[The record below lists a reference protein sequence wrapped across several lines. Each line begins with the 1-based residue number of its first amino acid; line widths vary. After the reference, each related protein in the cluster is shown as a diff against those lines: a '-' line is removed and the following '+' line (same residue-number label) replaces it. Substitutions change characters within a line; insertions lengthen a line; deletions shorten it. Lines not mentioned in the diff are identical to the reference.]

1 MSLLWPKIHDYA
13 AAKSAVRS
21 GAIAAFFISGL
32 SGALASLTLLLDH
45 PLSGVDERAFLD
57 AGVFLLVGW
66 GLRKGSRITAVFGL
80 LLWLFEAA
88 QRYVGRPGSTPTAGL
103 VLTIFLSL
111 YLATGVR
118 GTFAMP
124 RLAAKPPDTSSTLL
138 DNSACADH

>member
-21 GAIAAFFISGL
+21 SAIAAFFISGL

-45 PLSGVDERAFLD
+45 PLLGVDERAFLD

-66 GLRKGSRITAVFGL
+66 GLRRGSRITAVFGL

-88 QRYVGRPGSTPTAGL
+88 QRYVARPGSTPTAGL

-111 YLATGVR
+111 YLAHGVR

-124 RLAAKPPDTSSTLL
+124 RLAAKQPDTSSPLL
-138 DNSACADH
+138 DNSAC